1 MAEVTRVS
9 GLRNTVGTLYADNCN
24 LFLITVKVAAG
35 TAVDLQAEDDAINE
49 VVEMIVK
56 ELNPLAFFVPADTS
70 GKIHVIMDK
79 SINDATELRH
89 RIRCIGGSATS
100 TDGNKTFS
108 YAVTS
113 VGPNAIDISGTTVVV
128 PTSLTLA

>member
-49 VVEMIVK
+49 VVESIVR
-56 ELNPLAFFVPADTS
+56 ELNPSAFFVPADSS
-70 GKIHVIMDK
+70 GKIHVVMDK
-79 SINDATELRH
+79 SVNDAAELQV
-89 RIRCIGGSATS
+89 RIRNM
-100 TDGNKTFS
+100 GNS
-108 YAVTS
+108 LGANNIDVT
-113 VGPNAIDISGTTVVV
+113 GTTVAV